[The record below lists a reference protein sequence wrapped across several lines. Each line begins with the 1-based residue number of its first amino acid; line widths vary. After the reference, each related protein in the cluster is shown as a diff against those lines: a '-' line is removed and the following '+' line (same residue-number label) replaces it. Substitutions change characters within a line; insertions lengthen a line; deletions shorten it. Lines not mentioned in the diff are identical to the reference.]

1 MPRRKPERVI
11 THRLELGDFERSRV
25 DSLMTGMTFSQI
37 TTPVVSLLKDVS
49 GLAAL
54 YVILN
59 AFFPDWSKGL
69 DLKAMRGMDSPGIF
83 DYLEPQN
90 LALGTIGAL
99 AGVATGGL
107 AWLPA
112 ILGFAGGQLVAETG
126 EEAYK
131 LAGGKKAGMG
141 ATLLM
146 YHLYMAAFT
155 MDLVD

>member
-11 THRLELGDFERSRV
+11 THRIELGDFERSRV
-25 DSLMTGMTFSQI
+25 ESLMTGMTFSQVS
-37 TTPVVSLLKDVS
+37 TPLISLLKDVS

-59 AFFPDWSKGL
+59 ALLPEWSKGL
-69 DLKAMRGMDSPGIF
+69 DLKAMRDMDSPGIF

-90 LALGTIGAL
+90 LALGTVGAL
-99 AGVATGGL
+99 AGVATGGV

-112 ILGFAGGQLVAETG
+112 ILGFAAGQLAAETG

-131 LAGGKKAGMG
+131 LAGGKTKGVG
-141 ATLLM
+141 ATLFM
-146 YHLYMAAFT
+146 FHLYMAAFKT
-155 MDLVD
+155 GLVD

>member
-1 MPRRKPERVI
+1 M
-11 THRLELGDFERSRV
+11 S
-25 DSLMTGMTFSQI
+25 GMTFAQVS
-37 TTPVVSLLKDVS
+37 TPLVSLLKDVS

-59 AFFPDWSKGL
+59 ALMPEWAKGL
-69 DLKAMRGMDSPGIF
+69 DLKAMRDMDSPGIF

-90 LALGTIGAL
+90 LALGTIGAI

-131 LAGGKKAGMG
+131 LAGGAKKGMG
-141 ATLLM
+141 STLFM
-146 YHLYMAAFT
+146 FHLYMAAFKT
-155 MDLVD
+155 GLVE

>member
-11 THRLELGDFERSRV
+11 THRIELGDFERSRI
-25 DSLMTGMTFSQI
+25 DGLMASASFNQVS
-37 TTPVVSLLKDVS
+37 TPMVSLLKDVS

-69 DLKAMRGMDSPGIF
+69 DLKAMRSMDSPGLF

-90 LALGTIGAL
+90 LALGTIGAI

-112 ILGFAGGQLVAETG
+112 LLGFAAGQLAAETG

-131 LAGGKKAGMG
+131 LLGGAKKGMG
-141 ATLLM
+141 PTLLM
-146 YHLYMAAFT
+146 FHLYMAAWKMGLT
-155 MDLVD
+155 D

>member
-11 THRLELGDFERSRV
+11 THRIELGDFERSRLE
-25 DSLMTGMTFSQI
+25 SLMSGMTFAQVS
-37 TTPVVSLLKDVS
+37 TPLVSLLKDVS

-59 AFFPDWSKGL
+59 ALMPEWAKGL
-69 DLKAMRGMDSPGIF
+69 DLKAMRDMDSPGIF

-90 LALGTIGAL
+90 LALGTIGAI

-131 LAGGKKAGMG
+131 LAGGAKKGMG
-141 ATLLM
+141 STLFM
-146 YHLYMAAFT
+146 FHLYMAAYKT
-155 MDLVD
+155 GLVD